1 MIMLKKRVEI
11 YETLLDQLKNQV
23 DSAGQL
29 AIQKALQEVGVCFN
43 KVISPEREKYRST
56 VKNRDGESL
65 VTADVGST
73 GSVDHIRQDPNPA
86 DNTYPTGYMGKNS
99 EVAWIQRVAQ
109 QLASEAYKTHATKD
123 DEDYQFET
131 PTYHLDDLSVSIAG
145 GDINPF
151 YLPPKDVAD
160 QLLNAFFET
169 VYPTFPIVLKGL
181 FMAQYDAF
189 FQCFFPPGSS
199 KRWLA
204 MLNLMFAIG
213 ALYGR
218 LIDAEWKGESELE
231 HLRYFARARV
241 LSLDESS
248 MFEVPD
254 LQQVQVV
261 SLAGIYL
268 IASNQTNRAWNVVGL
283 AVRYAQTLGLNLRN
297 DVPEFDEVEKEM
309 RVRMWYT
316 LYSLDHLLCTM
327 TGRPACIQNKD
338 CSVPMPRPIEQEQY
352 FSEEAFG
359 SALRRYSQIMAPPS
373 PSPNTARAT
382 ATTNGQGSSIPLHIP
397 SIIPEYPATYFI
409 EHTKLNQIIS
419 EALAQLYRPATKG
432 RSWSDIQGIISALEL
447 RIMKWRA
454 DLPLLLDFGK
464 RHRDQIYCRQ
474 RMALAFQYQYIR
486 IIINR
491 PCLCR
496 LDYRIPNESKRS
508 RGFNRSAA
516 ATCIEAA
523 REMIALLPDEPN
535 PIGLI
540 STSPWWCLLHYLVSA
555 GTVLMVEIAM
565 RAEHNPQQA
574 DGLLKDS
581 KKVVSWLRAMGK
593 DNLGAERSWTVLS
606 KLLIVAAPKIGGDTS
621 DVRRDF
627 PPSKRRNKD
636 GKTYSRANDKVSE
649 SPRGTGG
656 GREGEGDHGHHH
668 HQEQSHNNMGGQMED
683 NQEQPLEDF
692 PDIFRGLLT
701 DPFPFAGIPIPANFD
716 NPIAM
721 QEAPPHYMQQNHNRT
736 NFTPNRDNGPDMM
749 QTPHTSMMFP
759 TPEQLQSLTVSAKEV
774 EEEEAHKQQE
784 KRQRRKQ
791 LQGVGQISL
800 PPPFPPHWV
809 PSSPMH
815 SLPQSHSQ
823 GSGEPFSMGGLAH
836 SFRDSGHGS
845 QTTRGSYE
853 DISSAG
859 NNAGQ
864 RRAG

>member
-11 YETLLDQLKNQV
+11 YETLLDQLKDQV

-29 AIQKALQEVGVCFN
+29 AVQKALQEVGAFDQ
-43 KVISPEREKYRST
+43 SPEREQHRST

-73 GSVDHIRQDPNPA
+73 GSVDHIRRDPNPA

-99 EVAWIQRVAQ
+99 EVAWIQRVTQ
-109 QLASEAYKTHATKD
+109 QLANEAYKTHATKD
-123 DEDYQFET
+123 DADYQFET

-151 YLPPKDVAD
+151 YLPPKDAAD

-169 VYPTFPIVLKGL
+169 VYPTFPIVLKVL

-189 FQCFFPPGSS
+189 FQYFFPPESS

-218 LIDAEWKGESELE
+218 LINAEWKGESELE

-241 LSLDESS
+241 LSLDEGS

-297 DVPEFDEVEKEM
+297 DVPDFDEVEKEM

-338 CSVPMPRPIEQEQY
+338 CSVPMPRPIEQEQCP
-352 FSEEAFG
+352 SQGAFG
-359 SALRRYSQIMAPPS
+359 SALRRYSQAMAPPTS
-373 PSPNTARAT
+373 STTAT
-382 ATTNGQGSSIPLHIP
+382 ADGQSSSIPLHIP

-419 EALAQLYRPATKG
+419 EVLAQLYRPATKG

-447 RIMKWRA
+447 RIMKWRT
-454 DLPLLLDFGK
+454 DLPLYLDFGK
-464 RHRDQIYCRQ
+464 RHSDQSYCRQ

-516 ATCIEAA
+516 AACIGAA

-535 PIGLI
+535 PIGLM
-540 STSPWWCLLHYLVSA
+540 SRSPWWCLLHYLVSA
-555 GTVLMVEIAM
+555 GTVLMVEITM

-574 DGLLKDS
+574 EGLLKDS
-581 KKVVSWLRAMGK
+581 KKLVSWLRAMGT
-593 DNLGAERSWTVLS
+593 DNLAAERSWTVLS
-606 KLLIVAAPKIGGDTS
+606 KLLIAAAPKIGGDTS
-621 DVRRDF
+621 DVPRDF
-627 PPSKRRNKD
+627 PPSGGKSKD
-636 GKTYSRANDKVSE
+636 DKTSSRAHDRVSE
-649 SPRGTGG
+649 TPRGGTGWGG
-656 GREGEGDHGHHH
+656 GAGDYCHH
-668 HQEQSHNNMGGQMED
+668 HQREQSHDNMRGQIE
-683 NQEQPLEDF
+683 NSQEQPLGDF

-701 DPFPFAGIPIPANFD
+701 DPFPPAGIPVHTNFD
-716 NPIAM
+716 NPIAI
-721 QEAPPHYMQQNHNRT
+721 QEALPHYTQQNHSLT
-736 NFTPNRDNGPDMM
+736 SFTPNHNSCPDVNI

-759 TPEQLQSLTVSAKEV
+759 TPEQLQSLSVSAKEEEE
-774 EEEEAHKQQE
+774 EEEEANKQQE
-784 KRQRRKQ
+784 KRLRRKQ
-791 LQGVGQISL
+791 SQGVGQISL
-800 PPPFPPHWV
+800 PPPFPPHWA
-809 PSSPMH
+809 PLSPMH
-815 SLPQSHSQ
+815 PLPQSQPQ
-823 GSGEPFSMGGLAH
+823 GSGEPFSGLAH

-845 QTTRGSYE
+845 QTPRASYE
-853 DISSAG
+853 DISSSG
-859 NNAGQ
+859 NNAG
-864 RRAG
+864 